1 MLQSLRH
8 SVLHSGLTDAHQSAH
23 GPGRALWHS
32 FDDAHQALLRET
44 DGIVRR
50 HNPLLRE
57 AKEICCLQRLLQGT
71 VGIAL
76 LRGSYRKLR
85 VEARQIARQDL
96 IGLLQRPCLSQA

>member
-1 MLQSLRH
+1 MPIK
-8 SVLHSGLTDAHQSAH
+8 VLMDLDARFGIALTMRIRQQ
-23 GPGRALWHS
+23 L
-32 FDDAHQALLRET
+32 QALLRET

-50 HNPLLRE
+50 HHPLLRE

-85 VEARQIARQDL
+85 VEARQIACQDL